1 MCPLAVAW
9 LCTDLWACDPMEI
22 TAKVDASTAY
32 EADRG
37 GARTGGVRGRPDPEN
52 LGTVHVATDSSIGK
66 LATSG
71 SSVPSSI
78 APEARRPIV
87 SAVRRAGR
95 RVPGPA
101 VGLVAIVIAMSV
113 LSPYFLTLNNLSN
126 ILTQISA
133 IGVMA
138 VGETL
143 VIITG
148 GIDLSVGS
156 VLAVSMMVGA
166 WMFADMHTPF
176 VVAFIAVLLVGSAC
190 GLVNGLLS
198 TFGRVQPFIAT
209 LATMFAAGGLALWIT
224 NGQPIS
230 GFPSWFS
237 AINQSNIGGVFSI
250 EDFLMFGVFVA
261 AAFWLHF
268 RPRGRALYAIGG
280 NVEVAR
286 LSGLPIRSARIQAYV
301 VAGLMAG
308 LAGLL
313 VGSQLAT
320 AQPTSGTGATDLL
333 SVIAAVVIGGASLSG
348 GVGKMSGTFIGLL
361 IIGVI
366 SNGLSQL
373 NVSPNLEPIV
383 IGAVILVA
391 VLTDRKRRVA

>member
-1 MCPLAVAW
+1 MSSKPSTDGLAPPGAPVA
-9 LCTDLWACDPMEI
+9 LPGAPSGLQSVGQALWR
-22 TAKVDASTAY
+22 S
-32 EADRG
+32 
-37 GARTGGVRGRPDPEN
+37 RGR
-52 LGTVHVATDSSIGK
+52 I
-66 LATSG
+66 
-71 SSVPSSI
+71 
-78 APEARRPIV
+78 
-87 SAVRRAGR
+87 
-95 RVPGPA
+95 PGPA
-101 VGLVAIVIAMSV
+101 LGLVAIVIIMSL
-113 LSPYFLTLNNLSN
+113 LSRYFFTLTNLSN

-156 VLAVSMMVGA
+156 VLAVSMMTGAWLFADHHVPFIIAFVVVLAVGA
-166 WMFADMHTPF
+166 LWG
-176 VVAFIAVLLVGSAC
+176 LL
-190 GLVNGLLS
+190 NGLLS

-209 LATMFAAGGLALWIT
+209 LATMFAGGGLALWIT

-237 AINQSNIGGVFSI
+237 KITQPDIGGVLSI
-250 EDFLMFGVFVA
+250 EDLLMIGVFLV
-261 AAFWLHF
+261 AAFWLRF

-286 LSGLPIRSARIQAYV
+286 LSGLPIRTARIQAYV
-301 VAGLMAG
+301 ISGFLSG

-348 GVGKMSGTFIGLL
+348 GVGQMSSTFIGLL

-366 SNGLSQL
+366 NNGLSQL
-373 NVSPNLEPIV
+373 NVSPNLEPVV
-383 IGAVILVA
+383 IGAVILAA
-391 VLTDRKRRVA
+391 VLTDRNRRVA

>member
-1 MCPLAVAW
+1 MRGLTKAERESEGHVTRSRDGLERAADPIPAPRSPSALRSAGRAAW
-9 LCTDLWACDPMEI
+9 DL
-22 TAKVDASTAY
+22 
-32 EADRG
+32 
-37 GARTGGVRGRPDPEN
+37 
-52 LGTVHVATDSSIGK
+52 
-66 LATSG
+66 
-71 SSVPSSI
+71 
-78 APEARRPIV
+78 
-87 SAVRRAGR
+87 GR

-101 VGLVAIVIAMSV
+101 FGLIAIVVVMSL
-113 LSPYFLTLNNLSN
+113 LSPYFLTLTNLSN
-126 ILTQISA
+126 ILTQIGA

-166 WMFADMHTPF
+166 WLFADLHVPF
-176 VVAFIAVLLVGSAC
+176 ALAVVVVLAVGALW

-198 TFGRVQPFIAT
+198 TFARMQPFIAT

-224 NGQPIS
+224 NGQPIA

-237 AINQSNIGGVFSI
+237 AITQPDIAGLFSI
-250 EDFLMFGVFVA
+250 EDFLMLAVFLVA
-261 AAFWLHF
+261 SFWLHF

-301 VAGLMAG
+301 VSGLLAG

-333 SVIAAVVIGGASLSG
+333 SVIAAVVIGGASLAG
-348 GVGKMSGTFIGLL
+348 GAGKMSGTFVGLL

-366 SNGLSQL
+366 NNGLSQL
-373 NVSPNLEPIV
+373 NVSANLEPVV
-383 IGAVILVA
+383 IGAVILAA
-391 VLTDRKRRVA
+391 VLTDRGRRVA